1 MFDVSCHSF
10 VIGGRD
16 RCVLR
21 CAVLDFEC
29 VHSRDTLAPIYT
41 YRPILSPHINDTA
54 ETYIGLIQKLLKMSR
69 KKNK

>member
-1 MFDVSCHSF
+1 
-10 VIGGRD
+10 
-16 RCVLR
+16 
-21 CAVLDFEC
+21 VLDFEC